1 LRKLV
6 EPGKSSSMQFV
17 MVMGEESDRKAK
29 KDRQTVENQLTAC
42 L

>member
-1 LRKLV
+1 
-6 EPGKSSSMQFV
+6 MQFV

-29 KDRQTVENQLTAC
+29 EDGQAVEEQLAAC